1 MTSVR
6 WIGIAFVLVATASR
20 AAADPP
26 CKPSAQLKGERP
38 VVIAIDPML
47 RARGIDVVAPASSE
61 APAFVARA
69 CRYVTAEVAT
79 GGSRVMVWITDAD
92 GRRAQRLTDDAEAAA
107 TVIESWARGDLVDPL
122 LVARATLEVGS
133 FDTASSSTTARVGAV
148 RSRPRYLVTG
158 GGDVGVSGDGA
169 LWAGARAQGCGMIG
183 AFCIGGVIRYA
194 IDLERSGDTAELST
208 GRTALALAVTGER
221 PVRRGRF
228 VVSPGIGVG
237 LISVTATREREG
249 EIEQA
254 SAVNARVAIAGALE
268 LADAWSFRADVV
280 AELAPFARTRL
291 GEADGI
297 DRQLAASPKLQ
308 TWFGISLAY
317 GGP

>member
-6 WIGIAFVLVATASR
+6 WIGIAFTLAATASR

-26 CKPSAQLKGERP
+26 CKPSAQLKGEHA
-38 VVIAIDPML
+38 VVIAIEPML
-47 RARGIDVVAPASSE
+47 RARGIDGVVAASTD
-61 APAFVARA
+61 PAFVASS
-69 CRYVTAEVAT
+69 CRSVTAEVAT
-79 GGSRVMVWITDAD
+79 LGARIMVWVTDAD
-92 GRRAQRLTDDAEAAA
+92 GRRAQRLTEDTEAAA
-107 TVIESWARGDLVDPL
+107 TIIESWARGDLVDPL
-122 LVARATLEVGS
+122 LDARATLEVGP
-133 FDTASSSTTARVGAV
+133 FDTASSSTTTSVGTI

-183 AFCIGGVIRYA
+183 AFCVGGALRYA
-194 IDLERSGDTAELST
+194 IDLERSGDTAELGT
-208 GRTALALAVTGER
+208 GRTALALMATGER
-221 PVRRGRF
+221 LMRRGPF
-228 VVSPGIGVG
+228 VMSLGVGVG
-237 LISVTATREREG
+237 LASVTATRDQENEL
-249 EIEQA
+249 EQA
-254 SAVNARVAIAGALE
+254 SALSARIATAGALE
-268 LADAWSFRADVV
+268 LADAWSIRADLV
-280 AELAPFARTRL
+280 AELAPFARARL